1 MSEPPTTNPLAMYP
15 GARRVLGDWTLVDV
29 AGVLPGGVSVRLERA
44 TDGATIQLV
53 IVPQGQQALAAT
65 RFGGV
70 YYKRHTGLTE
80 REAGDA
86 ARAFAKLLDEG
97 GFPLAS
103 HFPHLALGP
112 NPGPAERRR
121 LLQLASTQLRALP
134 GATHDGDPLPDTRDE
149 LYFDP
154 PGLAEFLAPELTVD
168 GAPLAGHVLRAIYL
182 PAVGKRQELDLRHY
196 VLEFVRPDTAESVRL
211 RLGANTHDE
220 GFGRCGALSLSL
232 LGFTQDL
239 DAVPPQVASL
249 CSWVLALLQLK
260 HTPTTVLRV
269 PDRAEAVRAL
279 SHPPDRAAP
288 STITTPTTTTHAPR
302 PTALNLA
309 IDTECGQRCAFC
321 SVKAYVR
328 PIDEGDRA
336 LENIRVQLRAA
347 REQGVR
353 EVRINGIDPLTFSR
367 ILEVVDA
374 VTSYGF
380 PKMSVYSTCRPL
392 ADPEFRREFLRRAP
406 AELMVTVPLYG
417 VTAATHDAVTNTP
430 GSFADAHAAFVGLLA
445 EAGASRV
452 AMSTVV
458 VRQNLHELTQLAA
471 LARAKGVSFHPHLP
485 YPMRQTTRDP
495 YADSALRESDIVEHF
510 VTHLDD
516 ALRRDL
522 RDHLSALGNLI
533 PHPCLLWR
541 AERKHRLPVFGA
553 RAVDAQ
559 LPLTGTEYRSTQ
571 IAHGASADGGQA
583 DAFAVA
589 TVACPH
595 ATRCALAP
603 VCPTEHYRVYES
615 LYGLTEFEP
624 VRVAELYESA
634 PARSP
639 G

>member
-1 MSEPPTTNPLAMYP
+1 MLITGGSGFIGQKLAHELL
-15 GARRVLGDWTLVDV
+15 ARGDQVTVL
-29 AGVLPGGVSVRLERA
+29 
-44 TDGATIQLV
+44 
-53 IVPQGQQALAAT
+53 T
-65 RFGGV
+65 RDPR
-70 YYKRHTGLTE
+70 K
-80 REAGDA
+80 
-86 ARAFAKLLDEG
+86 ARA
-97 GFPLAS
+97 
-103 HFPHLALGP
+103 H
-112 NPGPAERRR
+112 
-121 LLQLASTQLRALP
+121 
-134 GATHDGDPLPDTRDE
+134 
-149 LYFDP
+149 
-154 PGLAEFLAPELTVD
+154 
-168 GAPLAGHVLRAIYL
+168 L
-182 PAVGKRQELDLRHY
+182 PA
-196 VLEFVRPDTAESVRL
+196 
-211 RLGANTHDE
+211 
-220 GFGRCGALSLSL
+220 
-232 LGFTQDL
+232 
-239 DAVPPQVASL
+239 
-249 CSWVLALLQLK
+249 
-260 HTPTTVLRV
+260 
-269 PDRAEAVRAL
+269 AVRCAAWD
-279 SHPPDRAAP
+279 PD
-288 STITTPTTTTHAPR
+288 
-302 PTALNLA
+302 
-309 IDTECGQRCAFC
+309 
-321 SVKAYVR
+321 K
-328 PIDEGDRA
+328 EGA
-336 LENIRVQLRAA
+336 WFQE
-347 REQGVR
+347 
-353 EVRINGIDPLTFSR
+353 
-367 ILEVVDA
+367 LEVVDA

-392 ADPEFRREFLRRAP
+392 ADPDFRREFLRRAP

-445 EAGASRV
+445 DAGPSRV

-571 IAHGASADGGQA
+571 IAHGASADGGQG

-589 TVACPH
+589 TVSCPH

-615 LYGLTEFEP
+615 LYGLAEFEP

-634 PARSP
+634 PVRGAGGPQTTPRSSVAP
-639 G
+639 CVTDRPPATPPRRAGATAGA